1 MAAKTS
7 RLASTKTATQ
17 PVAKRK
23 VTQIKKPAVP
33 KHIEVRELLRSRIQR
48 LAPDSVVPSAREL
61 GATYNVSA
69 MTVRQALVA
78 LQQDGLIYTVKG
90 LGTFVADHKM
100 SKRLTFVSFTQEVI
114 ERGMKPSSRIVNAEK
129 VKITDQQVATDL
141 QVEVGDFV
149 YRIERVR
156 MADNIP
162 MALEESLIPTENAP
176 GLLEKE
182 LKSSLYEIFRDSYER
197 PVVRAE
203 CVVSPTNL
211 TKRQAELL
219 DTDIKLA
226 ALKFLLIAYDS
237 RGRTMERCT
246 SIKRGDRYDLRYA
259 IQV

>member
-1 MAAKTS
+1 MVTKNAKS
-7 RLASTKTATQ
+7 ESVKVSTRKT
-17 PVAKRK
+17 
-23 VTQIKKPAVP
+23 KKKSAPPKKSAIP
-33 KHIEVRELLRSRIQR
+33 KHVEVRELLRSRIQR

-61 GATYNVSA
+61 SATYNVSA

-90 LGTFVADHKM
+90 LGTFVADRKM
-100 SKRLTFVSFTQEVI
+100 SKRLAFVSFTQEVI
-114 ERGMKPSSRIVNAEK
+114 ERGMTPSSKIINAEK
-129 VKITDQQVATDL
+129 IKVVDEQIAQDL
-141 QVEVGDFV
+141 QVAVGDYV

-156 MADNIP
+156 FADNIP
-162 MALEESLIPTENAP
+162 MALEESLVPIDSAP
-176 GLLEKE
+176 GLLEKD
-182 LKSSLYEIFRDSYER
+182 LKGSLYEIFRDSYER

-211 TKRQAELL
+211 TKRQATLL

-226 ALKFLLIAYDS
+226 ALNFLLIAHDS
-237 RGRTMERCT
+237 RGRIMERCT